1 MLTGVLANDEV
12 MKVKVTIFLKIVDKC
27 HRQCFR
33 LFCSGLYIKLWRQAQ
48 WIMDSFLDAPE
59 HFEYHQVL
67 SQYILADNA
76 FLYVLWC
83 VYLPELQC
91 TLLSAVSQ
99 SESDSQCSTSA
110 TMDALSVD
118 IHLGVW
124 LGKLGSK
131 FKEEENL

>member
-33 LFCSGLYIKLWRQAQ
+33 LFCSGLYIKLWRRAQ

-67 SQYILADNA
+67 SQYILADEA
-76 FLYVLWC
+76 FLYVL
-83 VYLPELQC
+83 
-91 TLLSAVSQ
+91 
-99 SESDSQCSTSA
+99 
-110 TMDALSVD
+110 
-118 IHLGVW
+118 
-124 LGKLGSK
+124 
-131 FKEEENL
+131 